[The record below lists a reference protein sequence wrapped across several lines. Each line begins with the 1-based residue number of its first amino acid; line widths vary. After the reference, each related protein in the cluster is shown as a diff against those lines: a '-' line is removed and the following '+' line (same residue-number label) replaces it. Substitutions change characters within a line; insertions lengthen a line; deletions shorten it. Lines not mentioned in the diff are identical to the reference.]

1 MEPRDKQE
9 DRRFSNC
16 PRCGYVWE
24 ERCGGM
30 IREGV
35 CTLPVGHDGP
45 CGLAD
50 E

>member
-1 MEPRDKQE
+1 MERCDE
-9 DRRFSNC
+9 DPDIC
-16 PRCGYVWE
+16 PGCGLVWE

-35 CTLPVGHDGP
+35 CTLPFGHDGQ